1 MSKYPARHWEISPN
15 DLNKIILPVTK
26 ISVSSGVDIKS
37 LPVCPELAT
46 LSNSEQNL
54 KQSQRTPEGSAANS
68 CHCWYYQ
75 PQVYDP
81 NPPKYKQKQVWWLVQ
96 LLLPHNKKARGLS
109 VWLECSSHVCMGYLC
124 VFQ

>member
-1 MSKYPARHWEISPN
+1 MDVKKSCKALGN
-15 DLNKIILPVTK
+15 DLNKIILPITK

-81 NPPKYKQKQVWWLVQ
+81 NPPKYKQKQVRWLVQ

-109 VWLECSSHVCMGYLC
+109 VWLECSPHVCMG
-124 VFQ
+124 